1 MNCIFAIERFEIDFE
16 WLRIAR
22 IGLRLSSFRAID
34 TDQSG
39 MKSNVRKFPSGA
51 RIDLITSGSP
61 TIRGSKPRLF
71 LWPFDI
77 ARCNPGITPHE
88 D

>member
-16 WLRIAR
+16 WLA
-22 IGLRLSSFRAID
+22 LDFSCQFRPGHD
-34 TDQSG
+34 TDEPA
-39 MKSNVRKFPSGA
+39 KSNVRKFPSGA
-51 RIDLITSGSP
+51 WIDLITSGSP
-61 TIRGSKPRLF
+61 TIRGSKPKLF